1 MLHVESLTKQWRE
14 MVSLLGNTDILSKF
28 HTDVRVH
35 ELHYRKVKTFQYHY
49 ETILNKGKKSN
60 MTVLSKK
67 LLRLKVM

>member
-1 MLHVESLTKQWRE
+1 MLHLESLTEQWRE

-35 ELHYRKVKTFQYHY
+35 ELYYRKVKTFQYHY
-49 ETILNKGKKSN
+49 ETILNKGKENN

-67 LLRLKVM
+67 LLRLKVI

>member
-1 MLHVESLTKQWRE
+1 

-49 ETILNKGKKSN
+49 ETILNKGKKKQYDSAFKKVVALESN
-60 MTVLSKK
+60 VAFLQKAYK
-67 LLRLKVM
+67 NCE